1 MFNPKVSPLFQ
12 QELSMGMRLMYSTG
26 VWSYMVAAISTPFY
40 TIIPLVTIWIGVFP
54 IIINFWLAL
63 GLTIYATCTQLLL
76 YYVRTPRC
84 AISCTSCKTSMYRY
98 MNVQGT
104 CPQAAPS

>member
-63 GLTIYATCTQLLL
+63 GLTIYAACTQLLL

-84 AISCTSCKTSMYRY
+84 AMNCT
-98 MNVQGT
+98 
-104 CPQAAPS
+104 